1 MFFLRCIN
9 ASCSMLRAVL
19 QLFRRIVRLDGLGLD
34 DDGGVTALVV
44 LRLVRNRTSDVA
56 TRHQYPGENDCHDE

>member
-1 MFFLRCIN
+1 MR
-9 ASCSMLRAVL
+9 RAVL
-19 QLFRRIVRLDGLGLD
+19 QLLRGIVCLDGLGLD

-44 LRLVRNRTSDVA
+44 LRLVGNRTGDVA